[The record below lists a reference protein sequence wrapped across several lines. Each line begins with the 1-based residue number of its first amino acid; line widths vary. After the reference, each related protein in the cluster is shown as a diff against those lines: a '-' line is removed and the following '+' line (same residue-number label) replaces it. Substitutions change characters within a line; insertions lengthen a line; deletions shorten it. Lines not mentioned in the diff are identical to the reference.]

1 MLKLSTENPF
11 NEPWKSDRGAMPMW
25 VHNLCSQRMVSSVE
39 RFLPLIAYSVDRFL
53 PVVRLRE
60 YHYSKIELRGWLV
73 YYFYFHQMMGFI
85 LASLLIAGV
94 TGLAE
99 K

>member
-1 MLKLSTENPF
+1 MLKLSE
-11 NEPWKSDRGAMPMW
+11 ESLLSYSKGSDRGAMPQW
-25 VHNLCSQRMVSSVE
+25 VYKYCSRNIVSTIDGFLPLVAYSFD
-39 RFLPLIAYSVDRFL
+39 RFLPL
-53 PVVRLRE
+53 VRLRE
-60 YHYSKIELRGWLV
+60 YNYTEIEVRGWLA